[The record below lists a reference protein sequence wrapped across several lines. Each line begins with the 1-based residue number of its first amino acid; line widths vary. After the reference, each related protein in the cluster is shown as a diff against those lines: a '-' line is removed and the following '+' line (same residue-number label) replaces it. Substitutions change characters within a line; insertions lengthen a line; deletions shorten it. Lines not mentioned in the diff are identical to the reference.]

1 MVKWESIKSPNM
13 RGVVKHTDAGIDVEV
28 VQAYEGLWYLFLT
41 RAGHVVACSIEA
53 HQKASPN
60 VFLAFPEAKKI
71 GSRVAES
78 ML

>member
-1 MVKWESIKSPNM
+1 MVKWESIKRPNM
-13 RGVVKHTDAGIDVEV
+13 RGIVKHAAAGIDIEV

-60 VFLAFPEAKKI
+60 GFLSFSEAKQI
-71 GSRVAES
+71 GSRIVI
-78 ML
+78 